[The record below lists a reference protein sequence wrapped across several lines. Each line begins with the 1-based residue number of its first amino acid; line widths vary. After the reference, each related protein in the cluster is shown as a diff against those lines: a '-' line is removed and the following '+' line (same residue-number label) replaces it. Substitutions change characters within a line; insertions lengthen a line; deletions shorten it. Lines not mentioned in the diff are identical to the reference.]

1 MKFTAY
7 LAAAGSLACAS
18 LAVATPASAQTMV
31 ASPNPA
37 SARLG
42 QCLVG
47 NTTGNDRVLVARW
60 MAASMAS
67 SPMMQ
72 GLVSV
77 DQAEKERVDRLMAD
91 LFTRLMAKD
100 CLAEAKVVMQA
111 RDQQGMQAA
120 GGRLGEIAMQEL
132 MMDPAAMAA
141 LLAYVKHIDPA
152 DLAELGK

>member
-1 MKFTAY
+1 MKPKHIFAG
-7 LAAAGSLACAS
+7 LGAAIALSMG
-18 LAVATPASAQTMV
+18 ASAHAQSMV

-37 SARLG
+37 SAALG

-47 NTTGNDRVLVARW
+47 NTTGNDRTLVARW

-67 SPMMQ
+67 SPMMD

-77 DQAEKERVDRLMAD
+77 DAAGKDQIDRAMAK
-91 LFTRLMAKD
+91 LFTRLMAED
-100 CLAEAKVVMQA
+100 GAAEAKVVVKA

-132 MMDPAAMAA
+132 MMDPAAMQA
-141 LLAYVKHIDPA
+141 LLAYAQYIDPA
-152 DLAELGK
+152 AMAALGN